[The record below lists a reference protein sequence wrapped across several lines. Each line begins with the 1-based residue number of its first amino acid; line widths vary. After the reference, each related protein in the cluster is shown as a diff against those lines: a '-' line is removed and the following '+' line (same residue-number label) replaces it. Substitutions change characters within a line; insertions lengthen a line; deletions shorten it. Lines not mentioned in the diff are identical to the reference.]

1 MNQLFTDLPILDQTK
16 KALQEMNLVEPTQI
30 QSLAIPKMMEGLDI
44 IAQAK
49 TGTGKTFAFS
59 IPILEKINL
68 KNKKF
73 KQ

>member
-1 MNQLFTDLPILDQTK
+1 MNQLFTDLEILDQTK

-49 TGTGKTFAFS
+49 TEPVKLLLFNSNFR
-59 IPILEKINL
+59 EN
-68 KNKKF
+68 
-73 KQ
+73 